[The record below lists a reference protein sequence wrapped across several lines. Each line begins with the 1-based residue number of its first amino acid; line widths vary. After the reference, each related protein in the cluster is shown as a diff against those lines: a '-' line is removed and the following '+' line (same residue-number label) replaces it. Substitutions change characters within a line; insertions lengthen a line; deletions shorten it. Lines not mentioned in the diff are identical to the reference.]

1 MKKVYFVT
9 GIDTDA
15 GKSIVTGVLARDWA
29 GRGRRVVTQK
39 FIQTGCPGLS
49 EDIETHRRIMG
60 TGLLP
65 EDLDGTTCP
74 IVFTYPA
81 SPHLAAAIDSR
92 RIDLSLI
99 GKCTE
104 KLLEKYDVVL
114 LEGAG
119 GLFVPL
125 EGLYNTIDY
134 VAERRLPV
142 ILVTSPRLGSINH
155 TLLSLEACRNR
166 NIEVAKVVYNL
177 YPPTDAPITDGTPG
191 LPENVPAGVSS
202 SGPVAG
208 GKRPGT
214 NYRKEAFELRFV
226 PRTNNTKGSGC

>member
-92 RIDLSLI
+92 RIDLLLI
-99 GKCTE
+99 GNAPKNCLKNTTSSCSKEPADYSFRWKGCT
-104 KLLEKYDVVL
+104 
-114 LEGAG
+114 
-119 GLFVPL
+119 
-125 EGLYNTIDY
+125 I
-134 VAERRLPV
+134 RS
-142 ILVTSPRLGSINH
+142 ITSPSVG
-155 TLLSLEACRNR
+155 CRS
-166 NIEVAKVVYNL
+166 YW
-177 YPPTDAPITDGTPG
+177 
-191 LPENVPAGVSS
+191 S
-202 SGPVAG
+202 
-208 GKRPGT
+208 
-214 NYRKEAFELRFV
+214 
-226 PRTNNTKGSGC
+226 PRRDSAASTIRC